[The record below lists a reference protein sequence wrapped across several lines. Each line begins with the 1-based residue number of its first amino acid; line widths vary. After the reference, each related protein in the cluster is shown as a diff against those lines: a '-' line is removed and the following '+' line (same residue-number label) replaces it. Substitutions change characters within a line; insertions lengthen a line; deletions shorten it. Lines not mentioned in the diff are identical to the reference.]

1 MDEFERCP
9 TDYLTTQA
17 ELAEAIGLDP
27 AQVRHFSRG
36 VEPTWIFGRTRVY
49 GYAKQYEILCNIARA
64 DRASRRGPKMSCG
77 HVWRLIDSY
86 GKALDAYCDRLDRE
100 DAALVAAGLRQP
112 EGEEEEA
119 EEQLE
124 EATA

>member
-1 MDEFERCP
+1 VNEFERCP

-36 VEPTWIFGRTRVY
+36 VEPTWTFGRTRVY
-49 GYAKQYEILCNIARA
+49 NYAAQYKILCNVADA
-64 DRASRRGPKMSCG
+64 DRATRRGPKMSCP
-77 HVWRLIDSY
+77 HVWRLIDCY
-86 GKALDAYCDRLDRE
+86 RKALDAYCDRLDRE
-100 DAALVAAGLRQP
+100 EKVLIEAGLRQP
-112 EGEEEEA
+112 EA

-124 EATA
+124 EATP